1 MLLLVRSDEEWEAL
15 DDEARDYGAIM
26 AFWGRLAASGRLLE
40 GYELQPARTARTVSR
55 DSERVV
61 VTDGPFME
69 AKETIGGY
77 GIVEVPDL
85 EAAVEIARDWPARA
99 HRVEIRP
106 LTDRDGHQD
115 RT

>member
-1 MLLLVRSDEEWEAL
+1 VKYMLLLARSDEEWEAL
-15 DDEARDYGAIM
+15 GDEARDYGAIM

-55 DSERVV
+55 DAGRVV

-85 EAAVEIARDWPARA
+85 EAAVEIARDWPARC

-106 LTDRDGHQD
+106 LADQT
-115 RT
+115 